1 MQLQLLVCAKLLGVN
16 EPWCNRG
23 ERRVRVCEGES
34 GGVRSRVRERGVV
47 GVEELRRE
55 RVEKKVTVESWARN
69 T

>member
-1 MQLQLLVCAKLLGVN
+1 M
-16 EPWCNRG
+16 
-23 ERRVRVCEGES
+23 RVCEGES
-34 GGVRSRVRERGVV
+34 GGVKSRVRERGVV